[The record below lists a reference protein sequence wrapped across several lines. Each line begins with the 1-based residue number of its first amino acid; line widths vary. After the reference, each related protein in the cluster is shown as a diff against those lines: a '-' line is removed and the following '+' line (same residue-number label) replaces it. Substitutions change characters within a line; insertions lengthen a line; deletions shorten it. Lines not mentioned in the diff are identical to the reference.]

1 MNGADETVSGKPRI
15 DKVALAYLVA
25 TGALLAVAT
34 NMAKLAS
41 DAGLPALPFLIWSVG
56 GAALLLCLVVAFGS
70 GLPRL
75 DARKAEYFVLAGLV
89 SVAAPNLL
97 LFAAVPHV
105 GAGFAALAIAFPP
118 LFTYAMAL
126 ALGMER
132 FSALRAT
139 GVAVALGMERFSA
152 MRAAG
157 VAVALGGA
165 VLLAVYK
172 FATPDASMVW
182 IIATLTAPV
191 ILAIGNIYRTLRWP
205 DDTQPEQLAPGMLIA
220 SVLLLLIFA
229 GLSGTGGPL
238 PWQVPASLPI
248 VGAQILVFALQYHLF
263 FVLQKLGGPVYLS
276 LLGSVAA
283 IIGVP
288 IAVLLLGEEWPQGIV
303 IATVLIATGIAL
315 VSRRPT

>member
-1 MNGADETVSGKPRI
+1 MTEAVVTAPGKPRI
-15 DKVALAYLVA
+15 DRIALAYLVA
-25 TGALLAVAT
+25 TGALLALAT

-41 DAGLPALPFLIWSVG
+41 DAGLPALPFLVWSVG

-75 DARKAEYFVLAGLV
+75 DARKAEYFVMAGLV

-118 LFTYAMAL
+118 LFTYAIAL

-132 FSALRAT
+132 FCAL
-139 GVAVALGMERFSA
+139 
-152 MRAAG
+152 RAAG

-165 VLLAVYK
+165 VLLTAYK
-172 FATPDASMVW
+172 FAAPQASMGW

-205 DDTQPEQLAPGMLIA
+205 EGAQPEQLAPGMLVA
-220 SVLLLLIFA
+220 SVLLLLTFA
-229 GLSGTGGPL
+229 MLSGAGGPL
-238 PWQVPASLPI
+238 PWHVPASLPI

-263 FVLQKLGGPVYLS
+263 SFCRSAAGRSISACSVRSPPLS
-276 LLGSVAA
+276 AS
-283 IIGVP
+283 P
-288 IAVLLLGEEWPQGIV
+288 
-303 IATVLIATGIAL
+303 
-315 VSRRPT
+315 SRCCCSARNGRGASSSLRC

>member
-1 MNGADETVSGKPRI
+1 MTGAEGTVPGKPRI
-15 DKVALAYLVA
+15 DKIALAYLVA

-34 NMAKLAS
+34 NMAKLAN

-56 GAALLLCLVVAFGS
+56 GAALLLCLVVAFSS

-75 DARKAEYFVLAGLV
+75 DARKVEYFVLAGLV

-132 FSALRAT
+132 FNA
-139 GVAVALGMERFSA
+139 F
-152 MRAAG
+152 RAAG
-157 VAVALGGA
+157 VAVALAGA
-165 VLLAVYK
+165 VLLTVYK
-172 FATPDASMVW
+172 FAAPQASMGW

-205 DDTQPEQLAPGMLIA
+205 KGAQPEQLAPGMLVA
-220 SVLLLLIFA
+220 SVLLLLAFA
-229 GLSGTGGPL
+229 MLSGTGGPL

-263 FVLQKLGGPVYLS
+263 FILQKRGGPVYLS

-288 IAVLLLGEEWPQGIV
+288 IAVLLLGEDWPRGIV
-303 IATVLIATGIAL
+303 VAALLIATGIAL
-315 VSRRPT
+315 VSRRAA

>member
-126 ALGMER
+126 
-132 FSALRAT
+132 
-139 GVAVALGMERFSA
+139 ALGMERFSA

>member
-1 MNGADETVSGKPRI
+1 MTEAVVTAPRKPCIDRI
-15 DKVALAYLVA
+15 ALAYLVA
-25 TGALLAVAT
+25 TGALLALAT

-41 DAGLPALPFLIWSVG
+41 DAGLPALPFLVWSVG
-56 GAALLLCLVVAFGS
+56 GAALLLCLVVAFSS

-118 LFTYAMAL
+118 LYTYAMAL
-126 ALGMER
+126 AFGMER
-132 FSALRAT
+132 FSAL
-139 GVAVALGMERFSA
+139 
-152 MRAAG
+152 RAAG

-165 VLLAVYK
+165 VLLTAYK
-172 FATPDASMVW
+172 FAAPQASMGW

-205 DDTQPEQLAPGMLIA
+205 EGAKPEQLAPGMLVA
-220 SVLLLLIFA
+220 SVLLLLAFA
-229 GLSGTGGPL
+229 MLTGAGGPM

-248 VGAQILVFALQYHLF
+248 VGAQIVVFALQYHLF
-263 FVLQKLGGPVYLS
+263 FVLQKRGGPVYLS

-288 IAVLLLGEEWPQGIV
+288 IAVLLLGEDWPRGILL
-303 IATVLIATGIAL
+303 AALMIATGIAL
-315 VSRRPT
+315 VSRRPA

>member
-132 FSALRAT
+132 FSA
-139 GVAVALGMERFSA
+139 

-172 FATPDASMVW
+172 FATPEASTVW

-238 PWQVPASLPI
+238 PWEVPASLPI
-248 VGAQILVFALQYHLF
+248 VGAQIVVFALQYHLF

-315 VSRRPT
+315 VSRRSA

>member
-126 ALGMER
+126 
-132 FSALRAT
+132 
-139 GVAVALGMERFSA
+139 ALGMERFSA

-288 IAVLLLGEEWPQGIV
+288 IAVLLLDEEWPQGIV

>member
-132 FSALRAT
+132 FSAL
-139 GVAVALGMERFSA
+139 
-152 MRAAG
+152 RAAG

-288 IAVLLLGEEWPQGIV
+288 IAVLLLDEESPQGIV

>member
-132 FSALRAT
+132 FSAL
-139 GVAVALGMERFSA
+139 
-152 MRAAG
+152 RAAG